1 MRIIL
6 LALQLS
12 IVCTVFGFGLK
23 ATFADL
29 LYVLRRPALLA
40 RSLLAVFVAMPVVA
54 VALVRIFE
62 FRPAVEIVLVALAIS
77 PVPPLLPRRETGAG
91 GDASYGVGLMAIL
104 SLVSIVA
111 IPLMLEILGW
121 VFVRQF
127 AMSPGAVAGVVVK
140 STLAPLVAG
149 MFFRAVRPALAKR
162 IERPVALVG
171 KVLLPVAVLA
181 LVAGAL
187 PAIWAAIGDATVLA
201 MVIFTLAGLAIGHML
216 GGPNPHRAVVLAL
229 STACRHPALAF
240 TIASTNFPNQHFG
253 AIILL
258 YLIVNGIAGTPYLA
272 WQRSAPS
279 GAMRAA

>member
-1 MRIIL
+1 MRIVL

-12 IVCTVFGFGLK
+12 VVCTVFGFGLK

-29 LYVLRRPALLA
+29 LYLLRRPGLLT
-40 RSLLAVFVAMPVVA
+40 RSLLAVFVAMPLVA

-121 VFVRQF
+121 VFGRQF
-127 AMSPGAVAGVVVK
+127 AMTPGAIAGVVVK

-149 MFFRAVRPALAKR
+149 MFVRAVLPALGKR
-162 IERPVALVG
+162 IERPVALAG
-171 KVLLPVAVLA
+171 KILLPVTVLA

-201 MVIFTLAGLAIGHML
+201 IVIFTLAGLAIGHVL
-216 GGPNPHRAVVLAL
+216 AGPHPHRAVVLAI

-240 TIASTNFPNQHFG
+240 AIASTNFPNQHFG

-258 YLIVNGIAGTPYLA
+258 YLLVNGIAGIPYLA
-272 WQRSAPS
+272 WQRGAPS
-279 GAMRAA
+279 AAMRAA